1 MNFSSSELGSHGGLM
16 NSYSKSLK
24 LYERAQNSLAGGVS
38 SNYRMSKQPHPLFFS
53 RGEGAR
59 IYDVD
64 GNEYLD
70 FMLGQ
75 GPLILGHSHPKVL
88 QRVAEEMN
96 RGQLYA
102 GQHELE
108 VSLAEKVQQHIPC
121 AELVRFTNSGSE
133 SVQGTLRLARAFTG
147 KSKYIKFE
155 GHYHGW
161 FDNVLISL
169 QPSKDKAGPRSSP
182 RAVLETNGQSRSVQ
196 EDVVVLPWND
206 LEIVDETLRQH
217 SDVIAA
223 IITEPVMCNNGCI
236 EPKEGFLQGLRDLCD
251 RYGVVLIFDETI
263 TGFRLGLGGA
273 QASSGV
279 TPDLAIFGKAMA
291 SGFAISLFAGKRD
304 LMNLIAR
311 GEVTHAGTYNSN
323 NACVAAAIATLET
336 LEAGGDALRD
346 CIFDLGRQLRDGLAE
361 IARREGETVLLSGPG
376 PMFHMAFTLLPEI
389 KEYRDCLDCDVPKYS
404 CFVKAMLD
412 RGVRLIGRGIWYISA
427 AHTSADIDQ
436 ALGAAGDALRSM
448 NS

>member
-1 MNFSSSELGSHGGLM
+1 M
-16 NSYSKSLK
+16 NSYSKSLE
-24 LYERAQNSLAGGVS
+24 LYERAQRSLAGGVS

-53 RGEGAR
+53 RAEGAR

-70 FMLGQ
+70 FTLSQ

-88 QRVAEEMN
+88 QRVTEEIKH
-96 RGQLYA
+96 GQLYA

-108 VSLAEKVQQHIPC
+108 LSLAEKLQHHIPC
-121 AELVRFTNSGSE
+121 ADLVRFTNSGSE
-133 SVQGTLRLARAFTG
+133 SVQATLRLARAFTSR
-147 KSKYIKFE
+147 SKYIKFE

-169 QPSKDKAGPRSSP
+169 QPSEDTAGPRSSP
-182 RAVLETNGQSRSVQ
+182 HAVLETNGQSKSVQ

-206 LEIVDETLRQH
+206 LEIVENALRRNVDE
-217 SDVIAA
+217 IAA

-236 EPKEGFLQGLRDLCD
+236 EPREGFLQGLRDLCN

-273 QASSGV
+273 QASCGV

-291 SGFAISLFAGKRD
+291 SGFAISLFVGKKE

-323 NACVAAAIATLET
+323 NACVAAAMATLEV
-336 LEAGGDALRD
+336 LEAGGEELRER
-346 CIFDLGRQLRDGLAE
+346 IFVLGRRLRDGLKE
-361 IARREGETVLLSGPG
+361 IAHRERQAVLLSGPG
-376 PMFHMAFTLLPEI
+376 PMFHMAFTSLPRI
-389 KEYRDCLDCDVPKYS
+389 QEYRDCLACDTAKYGH
-404 CFVKAMLD
+404 FVKNMLD

-427 AHTSADIDQ
+427 AHTAADIEQ
-436 ALGAAGDALRSM
+436 ALSAAADALKSNRHDRDKL
-448 NS
+448 

>member
-1 MNFSSSELGSHGGLM
+1 M

-24 LYERAQNSLAGGVS
+24 LYERARNSLAGGVS
-38 SNYRMSKQPHPLFFS
+38 SNYRMSKQPHPLFFT

-70 FMLGQ
+70 FALGQ

-88 QRVAEEMN
+88 QRVAEEIN
-96 RGQLYA
+96 HGQLYA

-108 VSLAEKVQQHIPC
+108 IGLAEKVQQHIPC

-133 SVQGTLRLARAFTG
+133 SVQATLRLARAFTG
-147 KSKYIKFE
+147 RTKYIKFE

-169 QPSKDKAGPRSSP
+169 QPSKDTAGPRSSP
-182 RAVLETNGQSRSVQ
+182 RAVLETSGQARSVQ

-206 LEIVDETLRQH
+206 LEIVEKALRQY

-236 EPKEGFLQGLRDLCD
+236 EPKEGFLRGLRDLCD

-273 QASSGV
+273 QVSSGV

-291 SGFAISLFAGKRD
+291 SGFAISLFAGKKD
-304 LMNLIAR
+304 LMNLIAT

-323 NACVAAAIATLET
+323 NACVAAAIATLEV
-336 LEAGGDALRD
+336 LEAGGDELRER
-346 CIFDLGRQLRDGLAE
+346 IFALGRRLRDGLGE
-361 IARREGETVLLSGPG
+361 IASRERQTVLLSGPG
-376 PMFHMAFTLLPEI
+376 PMFHMAFTSLREI
-389 KEYRDCLDCDVPKYS
+389 KEYRDCLDCDTPKYS
-404 CFVKAMLD
+404 SFVKNMLD
-412 RGVRLIGRGIWYISA
+412 RGVRLIGRGMWYISA
-427 AHTSADIDQ
+427 AHTTTDIEQ
-436 ALGAAGDALRSM
+436 TLTAASDALRSM